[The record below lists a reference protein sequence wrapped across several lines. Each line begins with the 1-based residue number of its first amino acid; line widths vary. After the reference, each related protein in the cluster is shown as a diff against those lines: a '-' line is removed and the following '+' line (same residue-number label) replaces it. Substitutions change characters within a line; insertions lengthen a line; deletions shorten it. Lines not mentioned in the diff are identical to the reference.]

1 MAILGGNHSP
11 EIHSLCVETRLAVQN
26 DESVSDLKV
35 TEKKRNRTQ
44 KRTRKRTK
52 RSSNALK
59 TGLDITF
66 AEATEKVENAEKTDE
81 DMGTKKALP
90 IAAEKKKRKR
100 TRGVRTRKRKR
111 SSNAS
116 NGLKTTQEVENAEKT
131 DEDAGTGKA
140 VAEVNEMGDN

>member
-35 TEKKRNRTQ
+35 TGKKRN
-44 KRTRKRTK
+44 RTRKRTK

-140 VAEVNEMGDN
+140 VAEANEMGDN

>member
-100 TRGVRTRKRKR
+100 TRKRKR